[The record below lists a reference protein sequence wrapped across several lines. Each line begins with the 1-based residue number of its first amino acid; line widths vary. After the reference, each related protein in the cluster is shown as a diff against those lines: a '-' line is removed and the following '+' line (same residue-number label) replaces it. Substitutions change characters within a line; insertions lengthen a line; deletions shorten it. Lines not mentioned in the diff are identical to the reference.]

1 MAGSLPTRIDLF
13 DAVRANLK
21 AKGLFFVFGE
31 DLREATR
38 ACLIEL
44 LNDQYNELSVDVM
57 AQIDTHT
64 ERFVDKAPY
73 FWKEAKGKRDAIIRK
88 SNKHAEFWN
97 TTITIEQ
104 TVQQPPVPERQLV
117 AYDEASESTQNRRKR
132 KFVEKTAPSL
142 MKAGLVRKLKA
153 DGNKASAKILE
164 RIVSP
169 DAGDELLPQRILD
182 FIHKVDSVYF
192 DDNVVKVST
201 IRALASKIG
210 LYFVAHRCSKLGS
223 VIHFVH

>member
-38 ACLIEL
+38 TCLIEL
-44 LNDQYNELSVDVM
+44 LNNQYDDLSVDVM

-73 FWKEAKGKRDAIIRK
+73 FWKEAKGKRDAITRK

-97 TTITIEQ
+97 TAITIEQ
-104 TVQQPPVPERQLV
+104 TVEQPPIERQLV
-117 AYDEASESTQNRRKR
+117 AYDAASESTQNRRKR
-132 KFVEKTAPSL
+132 KFLQETAPSL
-142 MKAGLVRKLKA
+142 MKDGLVRKLKA

-169 DAGDELLPQRILD
+169 GAGDELLAPKILD
-182 FIHKVDSVYF
+182 FIHKIDSGYF

-210 LYFVAHRCSKLGS
+210 SYFIAHHCCNVKLF
-223 VIHFVH
+223 IFFCRL

>member
-1 MAGSLPTRIDLF
+1 MAGSLPNRIDLF

-44 LNDQYNELSVDVM
+44 LSDQYNDLSVDVM

-97 TTITIEQ
+97 TEIRIEQ
-104 TVQQPPVPERQLV
+104 TVEQLPVPERQLV
-117 AYDEASESTQNRRKR
+117 AYDTASESTQNRRKR
-132 KFVEKTAPSL
+132 KFVEKTAPGL
-142 MKAGLVRKLKA
+142 MKDGLVRKLKA
-153 DGNKASAKILE
+153 DGNKAGAKILE

-182 FIHKVDSVYF
+182 FIHKVDSGYF
-192 DDNVVKVST
+192 EDNVVKVST

-210 LYFVAHRCSKLGS
+210 SYLVAQSVLCSIFT
-223 VIHFVH
+223 VT

>member
-38 ACLIEL
+38 TCLIEL
-44 LNDQYNELSVDVM
+44 LNNQYDDLSVDVM

-73 FWKEAKGKRDAIIRK
+73 FWKEAKGKRDAITRK

-97 TTITIEQ
+97 TAITIEQ
-104 TVQQPPVPERQLV
+104 TVEQPPIERQLV
-117 AYDEASESTQNRRKR
+117 AYDAASESTQNRRKR
-132 KFVEKTAPSL
+132 KFLRETSPSL
-142 MKAGLVRKLKA
+142 MKDGLVRKLKA

-169 DAGDELLPQRILD
+169 GAGDELLAPRILD
-182 FIHKVDSVYF
+182 FIHKIDSGYF

-210 LYFVAHRCSKLGS
+210 LYLVLDHCCKIELFIVFV
-223 VIHFVH
+223 

>member
-1 MAGSLPTRIDLF
+1 MAGRLPTRIDLF

-38 ACLIEL
+38 TCLIEL
-44 LNDQYNELSVDVM
+44 LNDQYNDLSVDVM

-73 FWKEAKGKRDAIIRK
+73 FWKEAKGKRDAITRK

-97 TTITIEQ
+97 TAITIEQ
-104 TVQQPPVPERQLV
+104 TVEQPPIERQLV
-117 AYDEASESTQNRRKR
+117 AYDAASESTQNRRKR
-132 KFVEKTAPSL
+132 KFLQETAPSL
-142 MKAGLVRKLKA
+142 MKDGLVRKLKA

-182 FIHKVDSVYF
+182 FIHKVDSGYF

-210 LYFVAHRCSKLGS
+210 LYFVVYHCSKLGS